1 MKCLTDEIL
10 KSKIDGE
17 LSAAEAQEAD
27 LHLSACAGCSERAKN
42 IARQAEDVRG
52 IISAL
57 APPPGETVTDSAVAF
72 ARFKARERASRQAA
86 PSLFSRLAAWRLSTA
101 WGAAALVAAV
111 VVLVSFAPARTWA
124 QKFLA
129 MFRVEKITVVPMDFN
144 TLRGPNGDTTTAG
157 KMLGQMISDNV
168 VVTVH
173 SEPQTVATRDEASQK
188 AGYKVL
194 LLSARTDPPQ
204 ITVAGEQAFHMTI
217 NRDRA
222 QAVLD
227 EAGRSDLVLPASL
240 DGATIAVQIPAAVVA
255 RYGHCPSEK
264 PKSSG
269 GSPAPAAPQNVDVSD
284 CVVVGQV
291 PSPVVSVP
299 PNLNIGQ
306 LIELGLQ
313 AGGMSAQ
320 QAHDFSQTV
329 DWTSTL
335 VLPLPRF
342 ANSYQTVNVDGI
354 EGTLIDLPR
363 MGSRRPAGYTL
374 MWVKGG
380 FVYTLMGFGDSANAV
395 AMAETLN

>member
-1 MKCLTDEIL
+1 MSCLTDEIL
-10 KSKIDGE
+10 RAKMDGE
-17 LSAAEAQEAD
+17 LDIAEVKQVD
-27 LHLSACAGCSERAKN
+27 THLAACAGCRERAEN
-42 IARQAEDVRG
+42 IARQAEEVRK

-57 APPPGETVTDSAVAF
+57 VPPPGESVTDPSIAF
-72 ARFKARERASRQAA
+72 ARFNARARAARQSS
-86 PSLFSRLAAWRLSTA
+86 PSILGRIFAKPLHPA
-101 WGAAALVAAV
+101 WGAAALTLAIL
-111 VVLVSFAPARTWA
+111 VLVSFAPARTWA

-129 MFRVEKITVVPMDFN
+129 MFRVEKITVVPVDLN
-144 TLRGPNGDTTTAG
+144 TLRGPNGDTNAG

-173 SEPQTVATRDEASQK
+173 GEPTAVATQDEASQK
-188 AGYKVL
+188 AGYKVR
-194 LLSARTDPPQ
+194 LLSTRTDSPH
-204 ITVAGEQAFHMTI
+204 ITVEGEQAFHMTI

-222 QAVLD
+222 QSILD
-227 EAGRSDLVLPASL
+227 EAGRSDLILPDSL

-264 PKSSG
+264 PKASG
-269 GSPAPAAPQNVDVSD
+269 DSPAPVTNQNANVSD
-284 CVVVGQV
+284 CLVVGQV
-291 PSPVVSVP
+291 PSPTVSVP

-306 LIELGLQ
+306 LVEVGLQ

-320 QAHDFSQTV
+320 QAHDFCQTV

-342 ANSYQTVNVDGI
+342 ASSYQTVTVDGV

-363 MGSRRPAGYTL
+363 LGTRRPAGYTL

-380 FVYTLMGFGDSANAV
+380 FIYTLMGFGDSSNAV
-395 AMAETLN
+395 ALAETLN